1 MNSPKPGPELVGQM
15 SRAMAYVAMW
25 DSATNQTSH
34 YYSAIGIPSVTLPGE
49 GAVVVFRSQIAQQIH
64 KAISAERKE
73 DPALWKVASCAEPI
87 PEHFAIAVVNES
99 GTDMRVYSARFSP

>member
-1 MNSPKPGPELVGQM
+1 MSPTESSPEGGRM
-15 SRAMAYVAMW
+15 PRAMAYVAMW

-34 YYSAIGIPSVTLPGE
+34 HYSPIGIPNMALPGD

-64 KAISAERKE
+64 NAISAERKE
-73 DPALWKVASCAEPI
+73 DPALWRIVSHIEPI
-87 PEHFAIAVVNES
+87 PEHFAITMVNES